1 MAKNQSLGL
10 IIFLIVV
17 IALVVTTHP
26 IVYEEDF
33 VKGRVAPP
41 VKPATCEI
49 C

>member
-33 VKGRVAPP
+33 ARVSQAAQPI
-41 VKPATCEI
+41 KCEI

>member
-17 IALVVTTHP
+17 IGLVVTTHP
-26 IVYEEDF
+26 VAYEEHF
-33 VKGRVAPP
+33 GRVQQ
-41 VKPATCEI
+41 PAQPIKCEI